1 MQKLF
6 TLLCVSFVFVASAQ
20 QLTPAEL
27 KQFKLREDSLKRFGY
42 EIVRGTDA
50 AVRFRSDSNFTR
62 ILVRALIQDKSYQFP
77 FDSLK
82 TISKVYS
89 PDSSF
94 RIFTWQVVRDDDYCR
109 QKGFIQLRSPKGKEK
124 FIPLRDADQFIANDV
139 DTVANNM
146 WWVGAVYYRI
156 LEKEHNGRK
165 YYTLFGYD
173 ENDARTTKKWLD
185 VMWFDDNGTPMFG
198 IPSAFSYAKDS
209 VPKPALNRFL
219 LEYKKDG
226 RARVQY
232 DEELD
237 MIIFDHLISETNEP
251 GKRYTLIPDGDY
263 EGFKWTNGQWLHI
276 DKVFDFKLKDGEA
289 PIPEAIDFNNRLK
302 MGEGME
308 VPATTKPAPKKPTT
322 TKPAAKPPVKKK
334 TGG

>member
-6 TLLCVSFVFVASAQ
+6 TLLCLSFALAASAQ
-20 QLTPAEL
+20 QLTPAEV

-42 EIVRGTDA
+42 EIVRGKDA

-62 ILVRALIQDKSYQFP
+62 ILVRALIQDKSYLFP

-94 RIFTWQVVRDDDYCR
+94 RIFTWQVVKDDDYCR
-109 QKGFIQLRSPKGKEK
+109 QKGFIQLRTPKGREK
-124 FIPLRDADQFIANDV
+124 FIPLRDANEFIENDT
-139 DTVANNM
+139 DTIANNM
-146 WWVGAVYYRI
+146 WWIGAVYYRI
-156 LEKEHNGRK
+156 LEKEHKGKK

-173 ENDARTTKKWLD
+173 ENDTRTTKKWLD
-185 VMWFDDNGTPMFG
+185 VLSFDENGAPVFG
-198 IPSAFSYAKDS
+198 MPAAFSFAKDS
-209 VPKPALNRFL
+209 VPKPAMNRFL

-237 MIIFDHLISETNEP
+237 MIIYDHLVSETNEP

-263 EGFKWTNGQWLHI
+263 EGFQWTNGQWLHI

-302 MGEGME
+302 YGEE
-308 VPATTKPAPKKPTT
+308 FKQQPVTTPPAVKKPAT
-322 TKPAAKPPVKKK
+322 KPPVKKK
-334 TGG
+334 TGGN